1 MNMLYVNEGDKFCMF
16 NSQTEVKFLSIYVEE
31 NQGWFSATY
40 FNALF
45 CVDLLTGKTEY
56 IGYFPKEEAIDA
68 YRNIVPH
75 NQYLFFIPYYGS
87 TLGIYDK
94 NTKNIITIAIPADIL
109 NKLCNCRFSFAYV
122 YGDCLYMYGKNSAII
137 VEYNIISQS
146 FTLIDVFKDGD
157 DTKEFS
163 SPYHLL
169 VGGKI
174 YTLIND
180 NSIIIEIS
188 PGNLEFTIL
197 NTNNIKRNICSFI
210 EKKGRLWI
218 VDTAGELYEYDLAEK
233 NCRSYGLVDRNEK
246 WEDNSGFFWSMYEY
260 HDKIYMVAMYN
271 HVSYVFDTISKTC
284 QENKNF
290 KIEPHR
296 KFQFW
301 TNEMMPIWFLS
312 MQCNGMLYFQWEA
325 DLTLRILDLR
335 NNQLKTLPVLI
346 DKEHYCKAL
355 MKRKLE
361 RDGLVV
367 ETEDDCQLE
376 LYLDELRIDFDS
388 GME

>member
-1 MNMLYVNEGDKFCMF
+1 MF

-56 IGYFPKEEAIDA
+56 IGYFPKEEAINA
-68 YRNIVPH
+68 YRNIVSY

-87 TLGIYDK
+87 TLGIYDR
-94 NTKNIITIAIPADIL
+94 NTKNIIAVAIPSDIL
-109 NKLCNCRFSFAYV
+109 NKLCNPKFAFAYV
-122 YGDCLYMYGKNSAII
+122 YCDCLYMYGANSDII
-137 VEYNIISQS
+137 VEYDIVLNT
-146 FTLIDVFKDGD
+146 FRLIDKFMGVNEIKGFRA
-157 DTKEFS
+157 S
-163 SPYHLL
+163 YYLL

-180 NSIIIEIS
+180 FSAIIEIS
-188 PGNLEFTIL
+188 PENLEFRIL
-197 NTNNIKRNICSFI
+197 NTDNIKRNFYSVI
-210 EKKGRLWI
+210 EKNGKLWI
-218 VDTAGELYEYDLAEK
+218 TDMVGELYEYDLAAES
-233 NCRSYGLVDRNEK
+233 CHSYGLIDENEK
-246 WEDNSGFFWSMYEY
+246 GDDSLGLFWSTYEY
-260 HDKIYMVAMYN
+260 NDKIYMVALLN
-271 HVSYVFDTISKTC
+271 HASYVFDTISKTC
-284 QENKNF
+284 QKNEKF

-296 KFQFW
+296 KFKFR
-301 TNEMMPIWFLS
+301 TNDAMPIWFLP

-335 NNQLKTLPVLI
+335 NNQLKILPILI
-346 DKEHYCKAL
+346 DKNNYRRVL

-361 RDGLVV
+361 KDGIVV
-367 ETEDDCQLE
+367 ETDDDCPLE

>member
-1 MNMLYVNEGDKFCMF
+1 ML
-16 NSQTEVKFLSIYVEE
+16 NSQTEVKFQSIYVEE

-56 IGYFPKEEAIDA
+56 LGYFPKEEAISA
-68 YRNIVPH
+68 YRNIVAY
-75 NQYLFFIPYYGS
+75 NQYLFFIPYCGS

-94 NTKNIITIAIPADIL
+94 NTKSIMTIAIPVDIL
-109 NKLCNCRFSFAYV
+109 NKLCNHRFTFAYV
-122 YGDCLYMYGKNSAII
+122 YGDCLYMYGKNSALI

-146 FTLIDVFKDGD
+146 FTLIDVFTDAD
-157 DTKEFS
+157 DIKGFS
-163 SPYHLL
+163 SPYHLP

-174 YTLIND
+174 YTAIND
-180 NSIIIEIS
+180 NSAIIEIS
-188 PGNLEFTIL
+188 PENFECTIL
-197 NTNNIKRNICSFI
+197 NSNNIKGKICSYI
-210 EKKGRLWI
+210 EKNGRLWLA
-218 VDTAGELYEYDLAEK
+218 DTAGELYEYDLAEK

-246 WEDNSGFFWSMYEY
+246 GDDNSGFFWSMHEY
-260 HDKIYMVAMYN
+260 NDKIYMVAMVS
-271 HVSYVFDTISKTC
+271 HASYVFDTISKTC

-296 KFQFW
+296 KFQFQ
-301 TNEMMPIWFLS
+301 TNDLMSIWFLS
-312 MQCNGMLYFQWEA
+312 TQCNGMLYFQWEA

-335 NNQLKTLPVLI
+335 NNQLKILPVLI
-346 DKEHYCKAL
+346 NIEHYWKAL
-355 MKRKLE
+355 MKQKLE

-367 ETEDDCQLE
+367 ETEDDCSLE